1 MTPAMSLRIRS
12 NAGMPPRRATGE
24 RTMFRSSRGPVSW
37 SRGVLANPR
46 PLRRAQ
52 LSRLPSPLRAGD
64 RRLRARRQTSYSLR
78 RPNKRRAAAS
88 STFGVALPRRRVCV
102 LASLGP
108 PQLRIVFIYEPLTTR
123 GVCWSHRQRDLVVT
137 ARGLPSRKPSA
148 SKAWPSPTHCS
159 PHHGPASDP
168 LLPALV
174 KPTTDGYTPGEY
186 ELGRDIGKRRCRG
199 RRVSCLQ
206 AATRG
211 RLTAGGSPIGP
222 HSTEGGEHET

>member
-1 MTPAMSLRIRS
+1 MSLRIRS

-37 SRGVLANPR
+37 LRCLLADPR

-102 LASLGP
+102 LASLAARP
-108 PQLRIVFIYEPLTTR
+108 PSTSHLVYLRILNDKGRLLVSPAARLRRPSEGLAEQKTLGEHGLALTNPLFAAPR
-123 GVCWSHRQRDLVVT
+123 ACQR
-137 ARGLPSRKPSA
+137 
-148 SKAWPSPTHCS
+148 PT
-159 PHHGPASDP
+159 PASP
-168 LLPALV
+168 RQ
-174 KPTTDGYTPGEY
+174 TD
-186 ELGRDIGKRRCRG
+186 D
-199 RRVSCLQ
+199 
-206 AATRG
+206 
-211 RLTAGGSPIGP
+211 
-222 HSTEGGEHET
+222 